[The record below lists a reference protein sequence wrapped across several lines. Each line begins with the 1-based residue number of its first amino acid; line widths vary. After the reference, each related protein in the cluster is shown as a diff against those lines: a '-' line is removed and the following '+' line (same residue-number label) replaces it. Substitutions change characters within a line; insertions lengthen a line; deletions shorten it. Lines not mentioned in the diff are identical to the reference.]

1 MQTSN
6 DNWFTPDEL
15 FTRDIFNT
23 LRENL
28 FKNAAQKHQIN
39 FQPEPTPNHAGY
51 QLPTP
56 NHADQ
61 SFQPDHP
68 LNHPTQ
74 SLKLFKNMPLEFIEA
89 ILFLILLPKG
99 ERHDR

>member
-23 LRENL
+23 IRENL
-28 FKNAAQKHQIN
+28 FKNAAQKYQIN
-39 FQPEPTPNHAGY
+39 FQPIPTPI
-51 QLPTP
+51 PTP

-61 SFQPDHP
+61 SFQPGQP
-68 LNHPTQ
+68 LNHPTH

>member
-23 LRENL
+23 VRENL
-28 FKNAAQKHQIN
+28 FKNAAQKYQIN
-39 FQPEPTPNHAGY
+39 FQPVPTPNHTGY
-51 QLPTP
+51 QSPIPT
-56 NHADQ
+56 H
-61 SFQPDHP
+61 
-68 LNHPTQ
+68 